1 MHAEEVPVT
10 ESLSDRTARAVQWR
24 VIGAVI
30 SVLFQLAVGVLL
42 ARLLTPAD
50 FGVMTLAV
58 MVLGLAQLLGDL
70 GIGDAVVQRARL
82 TGHHIRTAFTF
93 SVMLGLALAAV
104 MMIAAPLGAILMGDP
119 QVTPVLRV
127 LSARF
132 VFRGASAVAEA
143 LQRRQ
148 LDFRRLF
155 FIDTL
160 SYVLGFG
167 GVAVTL
173 ALLGF
178 GVWSLVWGSL
188 VQALLASVAQ
198 LAAARHSIRP
208 LLVRR
213 YLTDLLHFG
222 FGSTVSRAVNYLAL
236 NGDNFVVGRWIGPA
250 SLGAYE
256 RAYAL
261 MSLPRSYVANVMS
274 TAMFPAFAQ
283 LQAEPTRVRR
293 GYLLLTKLTATIA
306 APSMV
311 TLAVVA
317 PHLVRGLYGPQ
328 WSGVI
333 VPLQILSIGGYLRA
347 LYHLGGV
354 VAQSHGRVYGEMRRQ
369 IVYAGLVIVGALVGS
384 RYGVP
389 GVAAGVSVATLF
401 MFIAMAHLALRITE
415 TPWHSYFGVQFGA
428 LVAAGITGGVAF
440 AARILLEARGASSVV
455 IALGVVVAAAVP
467 SAIAMLWQLGEPD
480 LEPIRAR
487 LPRSLVRLIETL
499 RMHRR
504 PTPEKTPTHAKPLAG
519 DGPGCTGGVK
529 MV

>member
-1 MHAEEVPVT
+1 MTQAEQGPAP
-10 ESLSDRTARAVQWR
+10 ESLTDRTTRAVQWR

-30 SVLFQLAVGVLL
+30 SVLFQLAAGVLL

-58 MVLGLAQLLGDL
+58 MVLGLTQLLGDL

-82 TGHHIRTAFTF
+82 TEHHVRTAFTF
-93 SVMLGLALAAV
+93 SVMLGLAMAAI
-104 MMIAAPLGAILMGDP
+104 MMMAAPLAAIVMGDA

-198 LAAARHSIRP
+198 LVAARHALRP
-208 LLVRR
+208 LLARR

-250 SLGAYE
+250 SLGAYQ

-283 LQAEPTRVRR
+283 LQEEPARVRR
-293 GYLLLTKLTATIA
+293 GYLLLTKLTAIVA
-306 APSMV
+306 APSMA
-311 TLAVVA
+311 TLAIVA
-317 PHLVRGLYGPQ
+317 PHLVLGLYGPQ
-328 WSGVI
+328 WSGVV
-333 VPLQILSIGGYLRA
+333 VPLQILSIAGYFRA

-354 VAQSHGRVYGEMRRQ
+354 VAQSHGQVYGEMRRQ
-369 IVYAGLVIVGALVGS
+369 IVYAALVISCGLVGS
-384 RYGVP
+384 RYGLP

-415 TPWHSYFGVQFGA
+415 TSWHRYFGVQLGA
-428 LVAAGITGGVAF
+428 LATAGITGGVAF
-440 AARILLEARGASSVV
+440 AVRVLFEAKGASGAA
-455 IALGVVVAAAVP
+455 IALGVLVAAAVP
-467 SAIAMLWQLGEPD
+467 SGIAMLWQLGEPD
-480 LEPIRAR
+480 FEPIRAR
-487 LPRSLVRLIETL
+487 LPRSGVWLIDAL
-499 RMHRR
+499 RTHRR
-504 PTPEKTPTHAKPLAG
+504 STPGKTPTVSGSPA
-519 DGPGCTGGVK
+519 
-529 MV
+529 